1 MKRYEITKLK
11 LDKSGVRVYGTTY
24 YPRIPIKNS
33 DQFIYTRVGDRLDNL
48 AHKYYQDNTL
58 WWILAK
64 ANGIKGKIALKPS
77 ILLRIPGD
85 IMGILE
91 KFEDLNQR

>member
-1 MKRYEITKLK
+1 MKRYETTNVN
-11 LDKSGVRVYGTTY
+11 LDKSGLRAYRTTY
-24 YPRIPIKNS
+24 YPPIPIKNS

-58 WWILAK
+58 RWILAK
-64 ANGIKGKIALKPS
+64 ANGIKGKIALKPA

-85 IMGILE
+85 IMRILE
-91 KFEDLNQR
+91 KFEDLNRR